1 MRSLLRLSVLLPLL
15 TAPVAAQD
23 SAESLR
29 LRGVTLDHWGPGVG
43 TALLRPTFRTTKLT
57 RGRVGSDFALVM
69 FPDAISLRPLFI
81 AAGLQASLAYRL
93 VPGPASLLLKGGGA
107 GIAAV
112 GGGLMPN
119 IVPGVHFGLGLL
131 VPLDALSLI
140 RADLTRHLYT
150 TNGRT
155 MGLWSFGIGFAAAR
169 KKP

>member
-1 MRSLLRLSVLLPLL
+1 
-15 TAPVAAQD
+15 
-23 SAESLR
+23 
-29 LRGVTLDHWGPGVG
+29 
-43 TALLRPTFRTTKLT
+43 
-57 RGRVGSDFALVM
+57 
-69 FPDAISLRPLFI
+69 
-81 AAGLQASLAYRL
+81 
-93 VPGPASLLLKGGGA
+93 
-107 GIAAV
+107 
-112 GGGLMPN
+112 MPN

>member
-1 MRSLLRLSVLLPLL
+1 
-15 TAPVAAQD
+15 
-23 SAESLR
+23 
-29 LRGVTLDHWGPGVG
+29 
-43 TALLRPTFRTTKLT
+43 
-57 RGRVGSDFALVM
+57 M

-112 GGGLMPN
+112 GGGLMLN